1 MTLLKEFGYQA
12 WKGLVITQRDFIS
25 FVNKVIACGLG
36 NIIDKQTITLRK
48 ICLWRKTLGSYLICC
63 SQ

>member
-36 NIIDKQTITLRK
+36 NIIDKQTITFRK
-48 ICLWRKTLGSYLICC
+48 YACEGRL
-63 SQ
+63 